1 LEKAT
6 LQQIKEQNRN
16 LVFKIIRER
25 LNTSRAEVARISHL
39 TRTTVSDI
47 VSGLICE
54 GLVSEV
60 GTGLSIGGKSP
71 ILLSLNADARHLIGL
86 DLAYTRFSGAIV
98 NLRGQIREMVSR
110 PLYSYDSDN
119 GLQVAYEIIDH
130 LMQVSNRPLVGIGI
144 GTPGLVS
151 TKDGIVINAVNME
164 WRNFPLGKLLQDRY
178 QLPVYV
184 LNDCQASAIGEYTY
198 GDNYP
203 AVRNMIVIR
212 VGHGI
217 GAGIIMDGQIFQGD
231 GGYAGEIGHVVRVQE
246 NGLPCRC
253 GNAGCL
259 ETVASSGA
267 VLQRARQLVR
277 CGHTLWGSE
286 PGEVTFE
293 TLEKAFQAGDPLL
306 RPIILEAAHY
316 MGMAI
321 ANLVGALNI
330 NKVILTG
337 SMTGFGKPWLDVI
350 LETANRNMLPRLTQ
364 EISIEVGRLKD
375 NEAILGATALL
386 ANNYSFLFK

>member
-25 LNTSRAEVARISHL
+25 ASTSRAEVARISNL

-71 ILLSLNADARHLIGL
+71 ILLSLNDDARHLIGL

-98 NLRGQIREMVSR
+98 NLRGQICEMVSR

-119 GLQVAYEIIDH
+119 GLKVAYEIIDH
-130 LMQVSNRPLVGIGI
+130 LMKISNRPLVGIGI

-164 WRNFPLGKLLQDRY
+164 WRNFPLGQLLQDRY

-231 GGYAGEIGHVVRVQE
+231 GGYAGEIGHVVRVYE

-259 ETVASSGA
+259 ETVASTGA

-277 CGHTLWGSE
+277 SGHTLWGSE

-306 RPIILEAAHY
+306 RSIILDAAHY

-337 SMTGFGKPWLDVI
+337 PMTAFGKPWLDFV

-364 EISIEVGRLKD
+364 EISIEIGRLKD
-375 NEAILGATALL
+375 NEAILGATALV